1 MKFPKIEWPKR
12 APVEPDPPGV
22 TVKKWQVDSAFAASW
37 AAFFIAAFFLGAY
50 CLEVA
55 GDRAAALHV
64 THAGTWIG
72 ELIFYVP
79 LIIGFLMLSLGIPYL
94 AKNVITWFVALS
106 WRDAFWPKLWT
117 LVLTVGVSS
126 AIILGSFSTMGGAIV
141 ERGRE
146 SAVAVEQVV
155 QQAAVLE
162 ARIADVRDAMNERT
176 RSESVYVR
184 TAASM
189 SPEAYD
195 RFVESRRD
203 DWQYDRLR
211 SYRSV
216 SEEMVS
222 LKGEMSALREQQA
235 QHTVT
240 AAVTATPET
249 AETGWVISLLGWVRG
264 AWALVLAV
272 INDLACLFMGLI
284 ALALQLKRERQLG
297 DAIPREFDAS
307 HAIADLRE
315 EASIVSEPMEPAKK
329 KYYDENGEELVAFK
343 GGYRRKGKRRTE
355 ANVNAE
361 GIEAGVTDPK
371 RTGSTAE
378 LVAGMNDM
386 GASVATAATPN
397 NPESQEGRDDP
408 HRNDGGPEGDSVEAF
423 HEVNHVE
430 TPSPEP
436 TTVVEYT
443 PEELDEI
450 FGEKTEWEG
459 VPAEILEDTPLG
471 EDGSDG
477 VMLADQTEEEVYD
490 HPPAPESRRLVAAE

>member
-1 MKFPKIEWPKR
+1 MLKFPKIEWPKR

-55 GDRAAALHV
+55 GDRTAALHV

-106 WRDAFWPKLWT
+106 WRDAFWPKLWV

-146 SAVAVEQVV
+146 SAVAVEQVA

-297 DAIPREFDAS
+297 DAISREFDAS

-315 EASIVSEPMEPAKK
+315 EASIVSEPMEPAKRK
-329 KYYDENGEELVAFK
+329 VLDENGEELVEVK
-343 GGYRRKGKRRTE
+343 QKEKVYYRRKGKGRVE

-386 GASVATAATPN
+386 GASVLQADSSQQGAENGDDAERNNATGEG
-397 NPESQEGRDDP
+397 NPEQQENLESGVDQII
-408 HRNDGGPEGDSVEAF
+408 
-423 HEVNHVE
+423 HVE

-436 TTVVEYT
+436 TTTVVEYT

-450 FGEKTEWEG
+450 FGEKTE
-459 VPAEILEDTPLG
+459 ATPLG

-490 HPPAPESRRLVAAE
+490 HPPAPASRRLVAAE